1 MTIYLYL
8 LNVSLVFS
16 FLCVFVFVF
25 CTSWDEVEG
34 ERAPI
39 IPIDVLHKLQ
49 KRFTVSFPRP
59 RFQFLQTLHSASLP
73 KQIIKQC
80 KYTNMQIQI
89 HKKNIQTYMCINTNT
104 QKNKHKNVFH
114 LDKEESIC
122 YDTFFMKFHA
132 IVKGE
137 RQISICVPDF
147 STNQKLF
154 AKPTTFNCCSHQKC
168 PNRLTLQILLDK
180 VTQNTD
186 SWSLNQTGQ

>member
-1 MTIYLYL
+1 MIIYLCL
-8 LNVSLVFS
+8 LIVFVSAFVLFHFS
-16 FLCVFVFVF
+16 VFVF
-25 CTSWDEVEG
+25 CTSQNEVEG

-80 KYTNMQIQI
+80 KYTNIQIQI
-89 HKKNIQTYMCINTNT
+89 HKKTYKYKNTNT
-104 QKNKHKNVFH
+104 QKHKHKNVFH

-122 YDTFFMKFHA
+122 YDTSFMKFNA

-154 AKPTTFNCCSHQKC
+154 AKPTTFNGCSHQKR
-168 PNRLTLQILLDK
+168 PNRLTLQIMLDK
-180 VTQNTD
+180 VT
-186 SWSLNQTGQ
+186 